1 MTETTDTA
9 TDTGPAKPKAPDV
22 SGLGGGRRHRARR
35 LAAAEG
41 KQGKPGTV
49 PAALAGPGASTNS
62 EKPAAD
68 ESAED
73 RQVPAQQ
80 QAAQS
85 AAPAIKSTP
94 PVTSPPREQQPE
106 QAEVA
111 EREPASPI
119 VEPVAPVAPADA
131 STPAEAPEEPA
142 GKAETKA
149 ASATVPSAETPGGSP
164 EQEKQPDSSGGRE
177 PATQVAADEA
187 GDTIAEQAA
196 GLLPAGTSDSE
207 AEQTSKPAGDLS
219 GLEDDADQDDD
230 DLDDEQEEF
239 AGGKVT
245 LQTYVPDVLATKFQN
260 MQTTGR
266 TAELIV
272 LTAVRDC
279 AERLPQLIAEARGPV
294 HESGLFAG
302 LEVLEKSKPG
312 RQAKPKPN
320 SSRVQYQVRPEFLPD
335 LKKVA
340 RKHKLKLSVLVRL
353 ALGSFFGVPVL
364 LGRAKR

>member
-9 TDTGPAKPKAPDV
+9 TDTGPARPKAPDV
-22 SGLGGGRRHRARR
+22 SGLGGGRRNARARR
-35 LAAAEG
+35 LAAAES

-49 PAALAGPGASTNS
+49 PAALAGPGASANS

-68 ESAED
+68 ESAEE

-80 QAAQS
+80 AARS
-85 AAPAIKSTP
+85 AAPAIESTP
-94 PVTSPPREQQPE
+94 PVTSTPRERQPE

-111 EREPASPI
+111 EPAPVSPI
-119 VEPVAPVAPADA
+119 VEPVAAVAPADA
-131 STPAEAPEEPA
+131 SAPGEAPEEPA
-142 GKAETKA
+142 GKTESKPST
-149 ASATVPSAETPGGSP
+149 ATVPQEETPGGSP
-164 EQEKQPDSSGGRE
+164 EQEKQPDSFGARE
-177 PATQVAADEA
+177 PAARIAADRA
-187 GDTIAEQAA
+187 GDTITEPPA
-196 GLLPAGTSDSE
+196 GPLPARTSESG
-207 AEQTSKPAGDLS
+207 AEQTSMPAGDLS

-230 DLDDEQEEF
+230 DLDDEHEEF

-320 SSRVQYQVRPEFLPD
+320 SSRVQYQVRPDFLPD

-340 RKHKLKLSVLVRL
+340 KKHKLKLSVLVRL